1 MSSDEN
7 SQSFLEFKS
16 VSENDLDYFKE
27 NYPFPFEREYVNWE
41 SLPHIWGNDHH
52 HQERSIQSFP
62 EFKSVSENYPNYFIE
77 NPFKSKYDNTE
88 SLSHIWENDHN
99 HQEGRLIPS
108 KAKSSLI
115 FKVEKDMGRGFSES
129 TNTSDSNESREIG
142 KKRGRQNNKDE
153 IQHSKFKNDNK
164 MAKIQR
170 NYMTFL
176 IRFLNLIIYLLL
188 NDKDYLF
195 CDIDGD
201 YKSNVNQKNRVSLNK
216 KTIKEIILEAPIS
229 GKIYKK
235 DNNHN
240 KTICNR
246 LEEKGQK
253 IILNILDQKFLF
265 FFENIYYAN
274 LKRYDLTPFGLEF
287 EVDLTKDEK
296 IKTFKDLLNKEKLLN
311 IDYKNGMKKCVE
323 NHFLLNIHKKKNNSL
338 II

>member
-1 MSSDEN
+1 MLLEED
-7 SQSFLEFKS
+7 SQSFLDFKN
-16 VSENDLDYFKE
+16 VYENFQ
-27 NYPFPFEREYVNWE
+27 
-41 SLPHIWGNDHH
+41 H
-52 HQERSIQSFP
+52 
-62 EFKSVSENYPNYFIE
+62 YFIE
-77 NPFKSKYDNTE
+77 NPFKSEYDNME
-88 SLSHIWENDHN
+88 SLSHGLENDHN
-99 HQEGRLIPS
+99 HQEGTLIPS
-108 KAKSSLI
+108 KAKSTML
-115 FKVEKDMGRGFSES
+115 FKVEKDMDRGFSES
-129 TNTSDSNESREIG
+129 TNTSDLNESREIG

-235 DNNHN
+235 DKNHN

-274 LKRYDLTPFGLEF
+274 LKRYDLTPFGLEL

-296 IKTFKDLLNKEKLLN
+296 IKTFKDLLNKDKLLN
-311 IDYKNGMKKCVE
+311 LDYKIGMKKCAE
-323 NHFLLNIHKKKNNSL
+323 NYFLLKIQKRE
-338 II
+338 